1 MIKFTGS
8 AKEYF
13 GIWIV
18 NVVLSIVTIGIYSAW
33 AKVKREIYFK
43 NNTQIGEIGFGYHAT
58 GMQIFKG
65 RLIAFVVL
73 VALNVTA
80 AISPIIGVA
89 LIVVLV
95 FLLPVI
101 INNSMKFSAR
111 VTSFR
116 NVRFNWHG
124 TYWKSF
130 WFFVIAPAV
139 SVLTLGL
146 LMPLISKAYYAYFA
160 KSHSYGTSNFSCEPS
175 TRDYYL
181 AFALGVVVPSLLI
194 VSTIAIIIVSSSVEI
209 SSSSSWEVLDN
220 YSGLTAF
227 LGLFVPFTIIIAFIL
242 AASIYKV
249 LCRNL
254 MMKSLELS
262 DVASFGS
269 EINPIKLVWI
279 RISNT
284 FVVILT
290 LGFMIPWANVRVHKY
305 LSECSTIHI
314 EGDLDKFLDDAAK
327 NKSAFGEELAELE
340 GFEVNI

>member
-1 MIKFTGS
+1 MIKFAGS

-33 AKVKREIYFK
+33 AKVKREMYFK
-43 NNTQIGEIGFGYHAT
+43 NNTLIGEIGFGYHAT

-65 RLIAFVVL
+65 RLIALVVL
-73 VALNVTA
+73 LAINVAAALSTIFGVT
-80 AISPIIGVA
+80 
-89 LIVVLV
+89 LFVVLV

-116 NVRFNWHG
+116 NIRFNWHG

-130 WFFVIAPAV
+130 WFFVVAPAV
-139 SVLTLGL
+139 SVLSLGL
-146 LMPLISKAYYAYFA
+146 LIPLISKAYYAYFA
-160 KSHSYGTSNFSCEPS
+160 RSHSYGTSNLSCEPS
-175 TRDYYL
+175 VRDYYL

-194 VSTIAIIIVSSSVEI
+194 VSTITVIIASSSVEI

-227 LGLFVPFTIIIAFIL
+227 LGLFVLFTLIIAFII
-242 AASIYKV
+242 AALIYKV

-290 LGFMIPWANVRVHKY
+290 LGLMIPWANVRLHKY
-305 LSECSTIHI
+305 LAECSTIHI
-314 EGDLDKFLDDAAK
+314 KGDLDKFLDDAAK

-340 GFEVNI
+340 GFEVTV